1 MKTLKD
7 LTKYL
12 LSLTRLKWKLAIIHL
27 NVINYFLKS
36 FLLFTKTFFPRK
48 KIKLKIKDIHSL
60 WVTSGIKKS
69 SKCKQRLYEKI
80 LKTGSQKRELE
91 YKIYENLLETIKK
104 RSKKLHYSKLIIK
117 YKAIGKEKV
126 TGNHCQKKIYV
137 EEKEIT
143 EIKSIAKKFNRY
155 FTEIGPTFAKKVDSS
170 SVNFNRYLEAYNII
184 QQEKD
189 LTINKLNHAFFYLRL
204 NKSIGYDE
212 VSFNVIKKCSGSLY
226 KPSLHIFNVSLQNGT
241 FPDELKIA
249 RVTPLFK
256 NGSDS
261 DLQNYGSISVL
272 PCFSKILE
280 KVMRNRLYKHLSGNN
295 VPYRKQFGF

>member
-1 MKTLKD
+1 M
-7 LTKYL
+7 
-12 LSLTRLKWKLAIIHL
+12 
-27 NVINYFLKS
+27 
-36 FLLFTKTFFPRK
+36 
-48 KIKLKIKDIHSL
+48 
-60 WVTSGIKKS
+60 TSGIKKS
-69 SKCKQRLYEKI
+69 SKCKQRLYEKT
-80 LKTGSQKRELE
+80 LKTRSQKRELE
-91 YKIYENLLETIKK
+91 YKIYKNLLETIKK

-117 YKAIGKEKV
+117 YKENIKKIWSGIKEAIGKEKV
-126 TGNHCQKKIYV
+126 TGDHCQKKIYV

-170 SVNFNRYLEAYNII
+170 SVNFNKYLEAYNII
-184 QQEKD
+184 QQERD
-189 LTINKLNHAFFYLRL
+189 LTINKLNHAFFSLRL